1 MEWVEMLARLVW
13 GRDIRQRGQLEE
25 SLGCLRVGRFIL
37 LVLSLGSDGRKGHG
51 DETIFLRLRL
61 NPCTRTQTWPKPCL
75 GLSPTW
81 LVLEPS
87 QNPQ

>member
-25 SLGCLRVGRFIL
+25 SHGCLRVGRFIL

-51 DETIFLRLRL
+51 DETIFL
-61 NPCTRTQTWPKPCL
+61 
-75 GLSPTW
+75 
-81 LVLEPS
+81 
-87 QNPQ
+87 